1 LDVFDLYF
9 ADKNAEKNNVVNILN
24 SMMKKRS
31 SLLLEWL
38 WPENVIVED
47 RGFCDSITILE
58 EYELIPKMPYF

>member
-1 LDVFDLYF
+1 LDVFGLYF

-38 WPENVIVED
+38 WSENIIVED